1 MEVQLKPEQE
11 VQLSKIADQTGRST
25 EELAREAVDR
35 YLAEEARFHTAV
47 QEGIDAA
54 DRGELLAPSQVWERV
69 ERQLEA
75 RS

>member
-1 MEVQLKPEQE
+1 MVVQLKPEQE
-11 VQLSKIADQTGRST
+11 AQLSQIANQTGKST

-35 YLAEEARFHTAV
+35 YLADEAQFRIAV
-47 QEGIDAA
+47 QKGIDAA

>member
-11 VQLSKIADQTGRST
+11 AQLSQIADQTGKST

-69 ERQLEA
+69 ERALK
-75 RS
+75 S

>member
-1 MEVQLKPEQE
+1 MAVQLKPEQE
-11 VQLSKIADQTGRST
+11 AQLSLIADQTGKST

-35 YLAEEARFHTAV
+35 YLAEEAQFRTVV

-69 ERQLEA
+69 ERVLK
-75 RS
+75 S

>member
-11 VQLSKIADQTGRST
+11 AQLSQIADQTGKST

-35 YLAEEARFHTAV
+35 YLAEEARFRSAV

-69 ERQLEA
+69 ERV
-75 RS
+75 R